1 MSSCHNL
8 KKLSINTKKR
18 MSMKSLKKIGLLALT
33 LAACATGAQAQD
45 KIEANISA
53 DIVSQYIWRGQEP
66 GQVSLQPTLGLGYK
80 GLSLT
85 AWGSVGLSKEDD
97 PKEFDLTLAYQ
108 TGGFHIGVTDYYI
121 SADGARYFL
130 YDAHKTAHTF
140 EANVGY
146 DFGPVALNWY
156 TNFAGYDG
164 LNKDGDRAYSSYVE
178 ATVPFRLAGLD
189 WQGTLGAVPYAT
201 DFYADASGFAVTNVA
216 VKATKDLK
224 ITDSFSVPV
233 FAQVAANP
241 SSQKAYFVVGFTLQP

>member
-1 MSSCHNL
+1 
-8 KKLSINTKKR
+8 
-18 MSMKSLKKIGLLALT
+18 MKSLKKFGLLALT

-146 DFGPVALNWY
+146 DFGSVALNWY

-164 LNKDGDRAYSSYVE
+164 LN
-178 ATVPFRLAGLD
+178 
-189 WQGTLGAVPYAT
+189 
-201 DFYADASGFAVTNVA
+201 
-216 VKATKDLK
+216 
-224 ITDSFSVPV
+224 
-233 FAQVAANP
+233 
-241 SSQKAYFVVGFTLQP
+241 